1 MEIDSEMTQM
11 IELSGNDIK
20 DSYYKSLPY
29 VEEGKGKHKH
39 VKETWRHTF
48 FKKIQVDV
56 LYVA

>member
-48 FKKIQVDV
+48 F
-56 LYVA
+56 